1 VDADDLARSR
11 LEPRVDQGR
20 RQDHGHV
27 SAARREAAHR
37 PNADDRGQRQVVA
50 VVVLKRAAAA
60 FAAAVAAL
68 ALDAVA
74 QPARDLSGHWDRS
87 SPLESFANTPGGT
100 RNNSQPGSREAP
112 FTAAGRAAFD
122 ANKPGY
128 GPRRAME
135 RNDPMGRCEPL
146 GLVRN
151 LVAEI
156 VAPHATFEIVQTPT
170 RIVQFFE
177 YRHDWREIW
186 LDGRALPQGD
196 DLYPKWNGFSVG
208 RWQGE
213 ELVVES
219 VGFDAR
225 TWLDKLGYPHTEN
238 MRVEERYRRAD
249 AETLELVITVTD
261 PEYYTEPWRSD
272 VKRFRLNGAKA
283 RRWDEQ
289 VHCVPAEEMT
299 YQDLVGT
306 GNVID

>member
-1 VDADDLARSR
+1 VRFLLAVA
-11 LEPRVDQGR
+11 L
-20 RQDHGHV
+20 
-27 SAARREAAHR
+27 A
-37 PNADDRGQRQVVA
+37 VVA
-50 VVVLKRAAAA
+50 PSAG
-60 FAAAVAAL
+60 
-68 ALDAVA
+68 A
-74 QPARDLSGHWDRS
+74 QPSRDLSGHWDRA
-87 SPLESFANTPGGT
+87 SPIEAFANTPGGT
-100 RNNSQPGSREAP
+100 RDNAQPGAREAP

-128 GPRRAME
+128 GPRRAMQ

-151 LVAEI
+151 LVTEI

-170 RIVQFFE
+170 RIVQIFE

-186 LDGRALPQGD
+186 LDGRELPVAE

-208 RWQGE
+208 RWQGD

-219 VGFDAR
+219 AGFDAR
-225 TWLDKLGYPHTEN
+225 TWLDKLGYPHTEA
-238 MRVEERYRRAD
+238 MRVEERYKRVD

-261 PEYYTEPWRSD
+261 PEFYTEPWRSD
-272 VKRFRLNGAKA
+272 VKRFRANTAKA
-283 RRWDEQ
+283 QRWDEQ
-289 VHCVPAEEMT
+289 IHCVPADELT

>member
-1 VDADDLARSR
+1 MRATVFIGAL
-11 LEPRVDQGR
+11 
-20 RQDHGHV
+20 
-27 SAARREAAHR
+27 
-37 PNADDRGQRQVVA
+37 
-50 VVVLKRAAAA
+50 AAAA
-60 FAAAVAAL
+60 LNVT
-68 ALDAVA
+68 A

-87 SPLESFANTPGGT
+87 SPVESFANTPGGT
-100 RNNSQPGSREAP
+100 RDNAQPGSREAP

-128 GPRRAME
+128 GPRRAMA

-170 RIVQFFE
+170 RIVQIFE

-208 RWQGE
+208 RWQGD

-225 TWLDKLGYPHTEN
+225 TWLDKLGYPHSEN
-238 MRVEERYRRAD
+238 MRVEERYRRVAD
-249 AETLELVITVTD
+249 TLELVITVTD
-261 PEYYTEPWRSD
+261 PELYTEPWRSD
-272 VKRFRLNGAKA
+272 VKRFSSNRGKSQ
-283 RRWDEQ
+283 RWDEQ
-289 VHCVPAEEMT
+289 IHCVPAEEMT

>member
-1 VDADDLARSR
+1 MRCTLVAMLLAGAWTITGNAQQAD
-11 LEPRVDQGR
+11 PRD
-20 RQDHGHV
+20 
-27 SAARREAAHR
+27 
-37 PNADDRGQRQVVA
+37 
-50 VVVLKRAAAA
+50 
-60 FAAAVAAL
+60 F
-68 ALDAVA
+68 
-74 QPARDLSGHWDRS
+74 SGHWDRT
-87 SPLESFANTPGGT
+87 SPIVSFGNVPTGARQEPAGAA
-100 RNNSQPGSREAP
+100 EAP
-112 FTAAGRAAFD
+112 FTAEGRNRYD
-122 ANKPGY
+122 ANRPGY
-128 GPRRAME
+128 GPRRAMA

-196 DLYPKWNGFSVG
+196 NLYPKWNGFSVG
-208 RWQGE
+208 RWRGD

-225 TWLDKLGYPHTEN
+225 TWLDKLGYPHSEN
-238 MRVEERYRRAD
+238 MRVEERYRRVD
-249 AETLELVITVTD
+249 AETLEHVITVTD
-261 PEYYTEPWRSD
+261 SVVYTEPWRSD
-272 VKRFRLNGAKA
+272 VKRFRANRGKA
-283 RRWDEQ
+283 QRWDEQ
-289 VHCVPAEEMT
+289 IHCVTAEEMT

>member
-1 VDADDLARSR
+1 VRAT
-11 LEPRVDQGR
+11 VFI
-20 RQDHGHV
+20 
-27 SAARREAAHR
+27 AA
-37 PNADDRGQRQVVA
+37 
-50 VVVLKRAAAA
+50 LAAAA
-60 FAAAVAAL
+60 LNVT
-68 ALDAVA
+68 A

-100 RNNSQPGSREAP
+100 RDNAQPGSREAP

-128 GPRRAME
+128 GPRRAMA

-151 LVAEI
+151 LIAEI
-156 VAPHATFEIVQTPT
+156 VAPHATFEIVQTPA

-208 RWQGE
+208 RWQGD

-219 VGFDAR
+219 VGLDAR
-225 TWLDKLGYPHTEN
+225 TWLDKLGYPHSEN
-238 MRVEERYRRAD
+238 MRVEERYRRVAD
-249 AETLELVITVTD
+249 TLELVITVTD
-261 PEYYTEPWRSD
+261 PELYTEPWRSD
-272 VKRFRLNGAKA
+272 VKRFNLNRTKSQ
-283 RRWDEQ
+283 RWDEQ
-289 VHCVPAEEMT
+289 IHCVPAEEMT

>member
-1 VDADDLARSR
+1 MRAL
-11 LEPRVDQGR
+11 
-20 RQDHGHV
+20 V
-27 SAARREAAHR
+27 SAAI
-37 PNADDRGQRQVVA
+37 GLLVVA
-50 VVVLKRAAAA
+50 TAAA
-60 FAAAVAAL
+60 
-68 ALDAVA
+68 
-74 QPARDLSGHWDRS
+74 QPGFDARDLSGHWDRS

-100 RNNSQPGSREAP
+100 RAFELPGAREAP
-112 FTAAGRAAFD
+112 FTPAGRAAFD

-128 GPRRAME
+128 GPRRAMQ

-156 VAPHATFEIVQTPT
+156 VAPHATFELVQTPT
-170 RIVQFFE
+170 RILQIFE

-186 LDGRALPQGD
+186 LDGRALPTDD

-208 RWQGE
+208 RFEGG

-225 TWLDKLGYPHTEN
+225 TWLDKLGYPHSEN
-238 MRVEERYRRAD
+238 MRVEERYRRVD
-249 AETLELVITVTD
+249 AGTLELVITITD

-272 VKRFRLNGAKA
+272 VKRFALNSDKS
-283 RRWDEQ
+283 RRFDEQ
-289 VHCVPAEEMT
+289 IYCIPAEEMT

>member
-1 VDADDLARSR
+1 MRELA
-11 LEPRVDQGR
+11 
-20 RQDHGHV
+20 
-27 SAARREAAHR
+27 A
-37 PNADDRGQRQVVA
+37 VA
-50 VVVLKRAAAA
+50 VVWLASVAGASAQQAARA
-60 FAAAVAAL
+60 
-68 ALDAVA
+68 
-74 QPARDLSGHWDRS
+74 PDLGGHWDRS
-87 SPLESFANTPGGT
+87 SPIESFANTPGGT
-100 RNNSQPGSREAP
+100 RGVEQAGSREAP

-128 GPRRAME
+128 GPRRALA

-170 RIVQFFE
+170 RILQFFE

-186 LDGRALPQGD
+186 LDGRRLPEAG
-196 DLYPKWNGFSVG
+196 DLYPKWNGYSIGRVVG
-208 RWQGE
+208 D

-225 TWLDKLGYPHTEN
+225 SWLDKLGYPHSEQ

-261 PEYYTEPWRSD
+261 PVMYTEPWRSD
-272 VKRFRLNGAKA
+272 VKRYRLNRAKA
-283 RRWDEQ
+283 ERFDEQ
-289 VHCVPAEEMT
+289 IYCVPAEEMT

>member
-1 VDADDLARSR
+1 MRALVNVAIGL
-11 LEPRVDQGR
+11 
-20 RQDHGHV
+20 
-27 SAARREAAHR
+27 
-37 PNADDRGQRQVVA
+37 VVA
-50 VVVLKRAAAA
+50 M
-60 FAAAVAAL
+60 AVAA
-68 ALDAVA
+68 
-74 QPARDLSGHWDRS
+74 QPGFDARDVSGHWDRS

-100 RNNSQPGSREAP
+100 RAFELPGAREAP
-112 FTAAGRAAFD
+112 FTAAGRAAFA

-128 GPRRAME
+128 GPRRAMQ

-156 VAPHATFEIVQTPT
+156 VAPHATFEIVQTPA
-170 RIVQFFE
+170 RILQIFE

-186 LDGRALPQGD
+186 LDGRALPAGE

-208 RWQGE
+208 RFEDG

-219 VGFDAR
+219 VGLDSR
-225 TWLDKLGYPHTEN
+225 TWLDKLGYPHSEN
-238 MRVEERYRRAD
+238 MRVEERYRRVD
-249 AETLELVITVTD
+249 ASTLELVITITD

-272 VKRFRLNGAKA
+272 VKRFTLNRDKSQ
-283 RRWDEQ
+283 RFDEQ
-289 VHCVPAEEMT
+289 IYCIPAEEMT